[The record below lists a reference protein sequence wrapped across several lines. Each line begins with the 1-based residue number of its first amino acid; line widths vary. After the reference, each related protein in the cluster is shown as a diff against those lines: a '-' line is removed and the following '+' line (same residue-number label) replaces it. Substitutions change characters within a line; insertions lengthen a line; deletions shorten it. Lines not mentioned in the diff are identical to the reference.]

1 MMTLTDAGGIK
12 MIFGMNKEKME
23 GLGAV
28 HTVSEIRQQPML
40 WQETYN
46 IVKENEEKIK
56 NFLNRGLKENTR
68 IILTG
73 AGTSDYVGD
82 TIYTYL
88 AKKLNLRVEAI
99 ASTDLVS
106 NPEEFIEENV
116 PTILVSYARSG
127 NSPESVGAFNLFK
140 DNVKDISQLVITCNS
155 EGELAKKASISD
167 RDLCV
172 LMPEASNDKS
182 FAMTSSFSC
191 MLLASLLIFDIN
203 NLEENKKYVDIVIN
217 QGNSILD
224 TKWEDIKEL
233 TELNSSRVVYLGSGA
248 LKGLCQEMALK
259 NLELTSGKVVSVCES
274 VLGFRHGP
282 KSIINDETLV
292 IFMNSTNK
300 YTNLYDMDLIKE
312 INGDSGNHKLA
323 VISYE
328 RNEELKDVCDKYI
341 GIDGQTIPEVYTV
354 FNYMLFGQIFGLFN
368 SIRLGISPD
377 NPRPDGTVNR
387 VVKGVVIH
395 KYNK

>member
-1 MMTLTDAGGIK
+1 MTLTDAGGIK
-12 MIFGMNKEKME
+12 MIFGMDKEKMKD
-23 GLGAV
+23 LGAV
-28 HTVSEIRQQPML
+28 YTVSEIRQQPML
-40 WQETYN
+40 WEETYN

-56 NFLNRGLKENTR
+56 SFLSRSLNENTR
-68 IILTG
+68 IVLTG

-82 TIYTYL
+82 TTYTYL

-106 NPEEFIEENV
+106 NPEEFIEEDV

-172 LMPEASNDKS
+172 LMPENSNDKS

-191 MLLASLLIFDIN
+191 MLLASLLIFDIK

-224 TKWEDIKEL
+224 TKWADIKEL
-233 TELNSSRVVYLGSGA
+233 TELKSERVVYLGSGA

-292 IFMNSTNK
+292 IFMNSNNK

-312 INGDSGNHKLA
+312 INSDSGNHKLA

-328 RNEELKDVCDKYI
+328 KNEELKDVCDKYI
-341 GIDGQTIPEVYTV
+341 EIDGQTIPEVYTV

>member
-341 GIDGQTIPEVYTV
+341 GIDGQTIPEIYTV

>member
-12 MIFGMNKEKME
+12 MIFGMDKEKMKD
-23 GLGAV
+23 LGAV
-28 HTVSEIRQQPML
+28 YTVSEIRQQPML
-40 WQETYN
+40 WEETYN

-56 NFLNRGLKENTR
+56 SFLSRSLNENTR
-68 IILTG
+68 IVLTG

-106 NPEEFIEENV
+106 NPEEFIEEDV

-127 NSPESVGAFNLFK
+127 NSPESVGAFSLFK

-172 LMPEASNDKS
+172 LMPENSNDKS

-191 MLLASLLIFDIN
+191 MLLASLLIFDIK

-224 TKWEDIKEL
+224 TKWADIKEL
-233 TELNSSRVVYLGSGA
+233 TELKSERVVYLGSGA

-292 IFMNSTNK
+292 IFMNSNNK

-312 INGDSGNHKLA
+312 INSDSGNHKLA

-328 RNEELKDVCDKYI
+328 KNEELKDVCDKYI
-341 GIDGQTIPEVYTV
+341 EIDGQTIPEVYTV

-377 NPRPDGTVNR
+377 NPRPDGTVN
-387 VVKGVVIH
+387 
-395 KYNK
+395 NKLRETIR

>member
-1 MMTLTDAGGIK
+1 MTLTDAGGIK

-300 YTNLYDMDLIKE
+300 YTNLHDRDRIKE

-328 RNEELKDVCDKYI
+328 KNEELKDVCDKYI

>member
-172 LMPEASNDKS
+172 LMPENSNDKS

-328 RNEELKDVCDKYI
+328 KNEELKDVCDKYI

>member
-328 RNEELKDVCDKYI
+328 KNEELKDVCDKYI
-341 GIDGQTIPEVYTV
+341 GIDGQTIPEIYTV